1 MIWLYHLRNCGVGEW
16 SEEAKI
22 SSVLQQG
29 EFHLHTYK
37 VSGNAGVEKAISR
50 Q

>member
-1 MIWLYHLRNCGVGEW
+1 MKEW
-16 SEEAKI
+16 SEEEKI
-22 SSVLQQG
+22 SSMLQQG
-29 EFHLHTYK
+29 EFHLHTSK